1 MGTTAAQKKLFFNLR
16 RMKQKM
22 QAIEEGEL
30 RPDQVEEISTKL
42 GVSETEVVNMNR
54 RLSGPDASLNVQI
67 GGEEGSGEWQD
78 WLASDEESAETTL
91 GQSCLLYTSRC
102 V

>member
-1 MGTTAAQKKLFFNLR
+1 MYKRQ
-16 RMKQKM
+16 
-22 QAIEEGEL
+22 IEDGEL

-42 GVSETEVVNMNR
+42 GVSETEVINMNR

-78 WLASDEESAETTL
+78 WLASDEDSAETTL
-91 GQSCLLYTSRC
+91 GQSEEYDCLLYTSRC